1 MAEQMFL
8 VEALRARKGDRPAA
22 IARFILIAASRYS
35 ALSKLRVYY
44 DTDDLDSLTATPI
57 SGIIPIAGSLATE
70 MLRRPSTSGPEGSAP
85 PADDDGEGWKEP

>member
-1 MAEQMFL
+1 MAEQMYL

-22 IARFILIAASRYS
+22 IARFILTAGSRYS

-57 SGIIPIAGSLATE
+57 SGIIPIAGSLAAE
-70 MLRRPSTSGPEGSAP
+70 MLRRPASPAEGPQP
-85 PADDDGEGWKEP
+85 QTDDEGEGWKGPE